1 MMLFVDGECLS
12 PLAYFPYRNSTD
24 SKPRGHMY
32 LVAKAPAELQPL
44 GSAGLQG
51 ETSAG
56 ERNKTEFSHLF

>member
-1 MMLFVDGECLS
+1 
-12 PLAYFPYRNSTD
+12 
-24 SKPRGHMY
+24 MY

-56 ERNKTEFSHLF
+56 ERNIVVKLLETLTNFQFN